1 MLIKSTDFHVDLMG
15 FNGFKGDLAGFHGD
29 LMIIQWDFMRFHGI
43 YMRGSFAGDF
53 LMGISI
59 T

>member
-1 MLIKSTDFHVDLMG
+1 MG
-15 FNGFKGDLAGFHGD
+15 FNGFNGDLAGFHGD

-43 YMRGSFAGDF
+43 YMRGPFAGDF